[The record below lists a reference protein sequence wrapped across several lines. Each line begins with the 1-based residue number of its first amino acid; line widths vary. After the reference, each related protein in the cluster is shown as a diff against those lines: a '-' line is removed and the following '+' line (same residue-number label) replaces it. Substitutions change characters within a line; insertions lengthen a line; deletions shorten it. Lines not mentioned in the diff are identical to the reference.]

1 MNAVGL
7 LSLDVETR
15 GLPPLAPPPRVC
27 GEVYLTLPY
36 LALECSVE
44 HCTDAMGIDV
54 GHMSYPRLVQSIPPD
69 YNWLRYAQCCAAIAK
84 EHRKLNKAVRVVEA
98 QLAKKDRE
106 IDAAAAEKI
115 KTIQKATAE
124 VLSKS
129 KITGTD
135 ANALIKKVKGKNS

>member
-1 MNAVGL
+1 MSGL
-7 LSLDVETR
+7 FKWLASIVAAIGSLFAIKKHIER
-15 GLPPLAPPPRVC
+15 
-27 GEVYLTLPY
+27 
-36 LALECSVE
+36 
-44 HCTDAMGIDV
+44 
-54 GHMSYPRLVQSIPPD
+54 
-69 YNWLRYAQCCAAIAK
+69 AAIAR

-98 QLAKKDRE
+98 QLAKTDRE

-115 KTIQKATAE
+115 KTLQKATAE